1 MISDARASA
10 LVQEV
15 LCVAPPTWLNLAEE
29 HFLMN
34 LDFFKPIQVK
44 SHLVCWGGGRVGLE
58 TSVGPRKVS
67 PGAYVPA
74 GCGRSLFNHKASGVG
89 LLERSQANES
99 QRRSNVNK

>member
-44 SHLVCWGGGRVGLE
+44 THLVCWGGGGGWFGGWGGTQE
-58 TSVGPRKVS
+58 GVS
-67 PGAYVPA
+67 RCSRPCWKWEEPI
-74 GCGRSLFNHKASGVG
+74 
-89 LLERSQANES
+89 
-99 QRRSNVNK
+99 

>member
-44 SHLVCWGGGRVGLE
+44 THLVCWGA
-58 TSVGPRKVS
+58 SVWRLGWN
-67 PGAYVPA
+67 PGSRP
-74 GCGRSLFNHKASGVG
+74 CWKW
-89 LLERSQANES
+89 EEPI
-99 QRRSNVNK
+99 